1 VHVTKDIP
9 LPSWPQEADV
19 CVALTFDVD
28 AHVGAEIFGYDGKLT
43 TTSDLR
49 YGITR
54 GLPRI
59 LETLDRLSIR
69 STFYVPGEIADLC
82 PDAVRA
88 IAAGGH
94 EVGHHGY
101 LHRSPDL
108 SDEEQ
113 QREEVERGVEAL
125 AKLLG
130 EPPVAYRAPG
140 WELTPQTFDLL
151 LNSGFRSDSSCMGDD
166 RPYYEQYSGRSILE
180 LPVHWSLDDW
190 VYFSF
195 SRDGGGAMS
204 DPHGLYNAWLAEF
217 RGAVRERRMV
227 TYTMHPEAMGRG
239 YRMDTFERLVEQMRS
254 EARVWFA
261 RHADVVDLVTTA
273 G

>member
-1 VHVTKDIP
+1 VSQQIP
-9 LPSWPQEADV
+9 LPVWPEEADV

-59 LETLDRLSIR
+59 LDTLDRLSIR

-82 PDAVRA
+82 PDSVRA
-88 IAAGGH
+88 ILAGGH

-108 SDEEQ
+108 SDGQQ
-113 QREEVERGVEAL
+113 QREEVERGLEAL
-125 AKLLG
+125 AKVLG
-130 EPPVAYRAPG
+130 HPPVAYRSPG
-140 WELTPQTFDLL
+140 WELTPETFSLL
-151 LNSGFRSDSSCMGDD
+151 LELGFRYDSSCMGDD
-166 RPYYEQYSGRSILE
+166 RPYYEECGERSILE

-190 VYFSF
+190 VYFAF
-195 SRDGGGAMS
+195 SRDRGGAMS
-204 DPHGLYNAWLAEF
+204 DPDCLYSAWLAEF
-217 RGAVRERRMV
+217 RNAVRERRMV

-239 YRMDTFERLVEQMRS
+239 YRMHMLERLVDQMRS
-254 EARVWFA
+254 EANVWFA
-261 RHADVVDLVTTA
+261 PHADVAALLGV
-273 G
+273 